1 MDLEAPILLLASQ
14 PLGGNFR
21 ITLSAPLPSSHTQQP
36 TISPTLKLFL
46 ARSHYELLSSS
57 PIMTCVHR
65 GPSCVSVLPVSLHCQ
80 SSFHIGLSD
89 VRTALD
95 HLGA

>member
-21 ITLSAPLPSSHTQQP
+21 ITLSAPFPSSHTQQP
-36 TISPTLKLFL
+36 RVSTTLKRFL
-46 ARSHYELLSSS
+46 ARSRYELLSSS

-65 GPSCVSVLPVSLHCQ
+65 GPRCVSVLPVSLHCQ
-80 SSFHIGLSD
+80 SSFHIGLSGI
-89 VRTALD
+89 RAALD
-95 HLGA
+95 HLCA